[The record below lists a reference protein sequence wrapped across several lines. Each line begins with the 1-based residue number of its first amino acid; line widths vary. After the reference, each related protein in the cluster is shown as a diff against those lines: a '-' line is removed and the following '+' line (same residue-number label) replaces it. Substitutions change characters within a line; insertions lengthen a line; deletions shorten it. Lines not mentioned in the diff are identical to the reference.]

1 MRGGALPFRIEP
13 SRGGE
18 PKSFQDAAQFVPVP
32 CSCEERLEG
41 RFAMQGPLSAP
52 ERPGERGLRMDSN
65 CTFAVQTAA
74 WDSWGVEGQGCV
86 RGDGRPSYRTC
97 GREPISGPLR
107 ASPPGPETRSIGL
120 ESHIR
125 RASARP
131 GLPAHQVV
139 GLGTIRPRGG
149 SPRRCAVLAG
159 GPSRSRP
166 ASVPRQAREN
176 ARPASSRSGVRGER
190 MVGRRFRAP
199 ARASGTGCDQG
210 QIVNCS
216 ASDMPT
222 FCPSTCSG
230 SRYQVWA
237 YTVSPAIRP
246 RLAMVF

>member
-1 MRGGALPFRIEP
+1 MGVARSPVRALKVSIREIGVGDGGEGGALARVACRATGSVHGGSTLQVRIEP
-13 SRGGE
+13 CGVGE

-176 ARPASSRSGVRGER
+176 DRLRADRAFVGNGWWDDDSERRPGHPELG
-190 MVGRRFRAP
+190 
-199 ARASGTGCDQG
+199 
-210 QIVNCS
+210 
-216 ASDMPT
+216 
-222 FCPSTCSG
+222 
-230 SRYQVWA
+230 
-237 YTVSPAIRP
+237 AIRG
-246 RLAMVF
+246 RS